1 MSTVPPIE
9 KEPKGLPEE
18 SPEREKVIN
27 EALDKLAALPE
38 KPEHSLNV
46 MPSQVVKAA
55 EKKGSVT
62 PEQIAKVTKRIPY
75 ESLRMVA

>member
-1 MSTVPPIE
+1 MPTVPPIE
-9 KEPKGLPEE
+9 EEPKELPDE

-27 EALDKLAALPE
+27 KTRDALAALPE
-38 KPEHSLNV
+38 KPEHPLNV

-62 PEQIAKVTKRIPY
+62 LEQIAKVTKRIQY
-75 ESLRMVA
+75 ETLSA